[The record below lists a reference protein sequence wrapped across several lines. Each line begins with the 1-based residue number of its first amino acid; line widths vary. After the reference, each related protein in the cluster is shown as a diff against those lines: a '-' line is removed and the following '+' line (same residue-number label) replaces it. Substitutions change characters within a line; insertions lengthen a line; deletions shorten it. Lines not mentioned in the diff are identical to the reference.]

1 MLICLSYITNVNS
14 LRGYVM
20 KQWFIVA
27 VLIFGVFF
35 TSFAQ
40 KKKTAADNSNLILA
54 TVGNEKIT
62 YSQVERAF
70 QKNMNRKYQKL
81 SDLPKDSLLE
91 FLNLYINYRLK
102 VQDAIARGFDKDSSV
117 IEDINQNRRILAE
130 SFFYEKKLTEPTL
143 ERWIKMRD
151 KEYKVAIIVTMIGFN
166 RDTTVA
172 YDKIKSALEELNQ
185 GIPFEEVAKKYSDD
199 PETSKNGGVVRS
211 YITVGRVNRIL
222 EDEIYK
228 LKKGEFTQNFIKTDF
243 GYFLIKILDEAQ
255 RKYLKLRSIVLDNK
269 NSALSEEAFKAKA
282 DSLVA
287 LIRSKKVDFA
297 TIAREHS
304 VDTRT
309 ASNGGAIDGFYNR
322 STGLNNTQETYI
334 PEIEDAIYK
343 LKVGEVSDPIFA
355 QNYIHIF
362 QIDSIL
368 PINKTIELD
377 ELRATYKR
385 IYFSEDKRKYIENLS
400 KELGFQKDEQTFAE
414 LISSLDTMKTSLDSA
429 WNANITNELKA
440 KTLFTLMKEQTT
452 VGKFIQDISTKS
464 ELRGTPLNR
473 EGLENAINRIIE
485 PRVFDY
491 ATKDLEKNYP
501 EFQDLVRE
509 FRDGILLFKVEALEV
524 WDKMKFDSTLAK
536 TFYDTT
542 SMDLTRPV
550 MYDISEIY
558 FMQKTEADSIYN
570 KLISGVLTFDEAAN
584 KYTQRIG
591 MRAKNGHHGLL
602 PSDRNSLA
610 KLAVEQKLKP
620 GEFSKPIEYEQGY
633 SIIKVNAIEDARR
646 KTFHEAI
653 PDIAPKV
660 QDIVQKNLT
669 NAWLEQLRKK
679 FPVKIETKNI
689 DKITRK

>member
-1 MLICLSYITNVNS
+1 
-14 LRGYVM
+14 M
-20 KQWFIVA
+20 KQWLIVA
-27 VLIFGVFF
+27 VLIFCVIIS
-35 TSFAQ
+35 SFAQ
-40 KKKTAADNSNLILA
+40 KKKTAPDYSNLVLA

-81 SDLPKDSLLE
+81 SDLPKDSLIE

-102 VQDAIARGFDKDSSV
+102 VQDAISRGFDKDSSV
-117 IEDINQNRRILAE
+117 IEDINQNRKILAE
-130 SFFYEKKLTEPTL
+130 SFFYEKNLTEPTL

-151 KEYKVAIIVTMIGFN
+151 KEYKVAIIVCMTGFN

-172 YDKIKSALEELNQ
+172 YEKINNALKELKD
-185 GIPFEEVAKKYSDD
+185 GVPFEEVAKKYSDD
-199 PETSKNGGVVRS
+199 PETAKNGGVVRS

-228 LKKGEFTQNFIKTDF
+228 LKKGEYTPNYIKTDF
-243 GYFLIKILDEAQ
+243 GYFLIKILDEAP
-255 RKYLKLRSIVLDNK
+255 RNYLKLRSIVLENK
-269 NSALSEEAFKAKA
+269 NPALSEEAFKSKA

-287 LIRSKKVDFA
+287 LIRSRKVDFA

-304 VDTRT
+304 VDSRT
-309 ASNGGAIDGFYNR
+309 APNGGVVDGYYSR

-343 LKVGEVSDPIFA
+343 LKVGEVSDPILA

-368 PINKTIELD
+368 PINKTVELD

-385 IYFSEDKRKYIENLS
+385 IYFSDDKRKYIENLS
-400 KELGFQKDEQTFAE
+400 KELGFKKDEHTFAE
-414 LISSLDTMKTSLDSA
+414 LISSLDTTKTTLDSA
-429 WNANITNELKA
+429 WNGNITNELKA
-440 KTLFTLMKEQTT
+440 KTLFSIMNENTT
-452 VGKFIQDISTKS
+452 VGKFIQEISTKS
-464 ELRGTPLNR
+464 ELRGMSLNR
-473 EGLENAINRIIE
+473 ESLDNAINRIIE
-485 PRVFDY
+485 PKVFEY
-491 ATKDLEKNYP
+491 ATKDLEKHYP
-501 EFQDLVRE
+501 EFQELVRE

-524 WDKMKFDSTLAK
+524 WDKMKFDSTLARQY
-536 TFYDTT
+536 YDTT

-558 FMQKTEADSIYN
+558 LMQKGDADSIYN
-570 KLISGVLTFDEAAN
+570 QLVSGALKFDEAAN
-584 KYTQRIG
+584 KHTQRIG

-610 KLAVEQKLKP
+610 KLAVEHGLKP
-620 GEFSKPIEYEQGY
+620 GEFSKPIPYEQGF
-633 SIIKVNAIEDARR
+633 SIIMVNSIEEARR
-646 KTFHEAI
+646 KTFQEAI

-669 NAWLEQLRKK
+669 NAWLDQLRKK
-679 FPVKIETKNI
+679 FIVKIETKNI
-689 DKITRK
+689 DKIAKK

>member
-1 MLICLSYITNVNS
+1 
-14 LRGYVM
+14 M
-20 KQWFIVA
+20 KQLFIVA